1 MHGENVSSTSLIM
14 AHAHYTYLYKEFL
27 ESTRGAGGKLRLS
40 SSQDEY
46 SRDDIES
53 SMEAGINLNGDEE

>member
-1 MHGENVSSTSLIM
+1 M